1 MSSRKDEHLKEGKPV
16 TLEVFNF
23 SDVPLPSNFILTK
36 EEQALLDT
44 YASIRLMEKEAAKLR
59 EAQAKAKLTA
69 AHMRYK
75 KQLESEK
82 IEVQPA
88 EEKESIDMGKQS
100 KSTKKRK
107 DRPKGSAVST
117 ASTSSRQSAEDS
129 AEDADEESFLT
140 LSESKPEEYQN
151 SSLETKA
158 VTEEAMR
165 GELLGEVARTD
176 TVPLIK
182 KKPKK
187 EGPDLSTMLLSAV
200 EPLSTPPHD
209 FSKSLAL
216 VNDGVAGAFYDKFAI
231 AFHYIHRP
239 PQFPFH
245 VQHLAFFKK
254 KKT

>member
-1 MSSRKDEHLKEGKPV
+1 MSSNEHLKEGKGVP
-16 TLEVFNF
+16 LEVFNF
-23 SDVPLPSNFILTK
+23 SAVPLPSNFMLMK

-82 IEVQPA
+82 KENQPS
-88 EEKESIDMGKQS
+88 EEKESTEMVKQS

-107 DRPKGSAVST
+107 DSSKSSSLSPA
-117 ASTSSRQSAEDS
+117 ATSSMQSADDS
-129 AEDADEESFLT
+129 SEDANEESFLP
-140 LSESKPEEYQN
+140 LSEPKPESYPN
-151 SSLETKA
+151 KYLETEA

-165 GELLGEVARTD
+165 GELLGEAARRD
-176 TVPLIK
+176 AVPLIK

-187 EGPDLSTMLLSAV
+187 EGPDLSTILLSAV

-216 VNDGVAGAFYDKFAI
+216 VNDGVEGAFYDRI
-231 AFHYIHRP
+231 
-239 PQFPFH
+239 
-245 VQHLAFFKK
+245 VLALHCLPYTEISYVLF
-254 KKT
+254 